1 MYLFKKAIAVSKDI
15 GSRWNEVDISQ
26 VIMSDI
32 FMQYR
37 KVYVTLN
44 NNFLEEDIYIDL
56 DSLRDDYSLSSLTF
70 NDILISI
77 GNTVLETIDSIPEL
91 NPKYVKF
98 SDAFRAGYK
107 LELQNINTSITANV
121 VPSTKTSLRINRD
134 TPSTDMGLFYKNCM
148 VSINGYF
155 HRTDYDGVNA
165 YILDGAKSLFKS
177 RQNQIGLV
185 SFLDVAE
192 IEQVPLLIENIK
204 RQQEDTALK
213 TRASVTIDKDIIGK
227 TVLLVLGGYLLFPEA
242 DTFWQ
247 TGDNTFILNFE
258 AMPLL
263 ERYYESLP
271 YINFDGLEL
280 PVSTDNETVINLEQ
294 FYSDENLKKLLTLS
308 QSFFVVIDTPE
319 LFVNKIYLRSSNLPG
334 MFTSYQEPN
343 YPLFVNNGRL
353 AEYWKTPEDGHWSVT
368 VQDSYL
374 KNAVFSSIPTE
385 YLVNI
390 SSNKIPERPT
400 YNSRGFLLEFGR
412 DI

>member
-32 FMQYR
+32 FIQYR

-44 NNFLEEDIYIDL
+44 NNFLEEDVYIDL

-70 NDILISI
+70 NDTLISL
-77 GNTVLETIDSIPEL
+77 GNTVLETINSIPEL

-177 RQNQIGLV
+177 RQNQVGLV

-213 TRASVTIDKDIIGK
+213 TRASVTINKDITNK
-227 TVLLVLGGYLLFPEA
+227 TVLLVLGGYLLFPEV

-271 YINFDGLEL
+271 YINFEDLEL

-374 KNAVFSSIPTE
+374 KNAVFSSSPTE